1 MPSDAS
7 TPRAYT
13 QVELPTMT
21 VAQLK
26 ALCKNQKISGYS
38 KLGKQALIQKL
49 VEKVQLPQQ
58 TPNARS
64 TPLGSMTS
72 ASARWSRP
80 QCMIREAEAEKTTS
94 SDKSRRGAGAQ
105 TNLQVAQSSEF
116 LSGHGSSTGYLNG
129 QTALECPAAR
139 LQGEIPRLLGSR
151 STTPS
156 HHHVRLGGDAAP
168 NKTSGTHTSEQAQ
181 QRRARN
187 AESTMLPPPAKRY
200 RASSPPVG
208 PQAPS
213 APERNDLRSGS
224 CIGSSSS
231 NLNGSLN
238 TVIRTE
244 DESTPRPVDG
254 ATPSV
259 TAQRRPPRTS
269 RKPFKLLVVDKAK
282 LQSAKTG
289 PGISSPQVPTAVR
302 PIVCAH
308 SFAILEDFVAPIPHL
323 SNITLPPSLVQRKR
337 IQQLAIVLSGLTNQE
352 RAACVLVSRAFRYAG
367 MLLNPAPTLSSPPNL
382 RLYLSVPVC
391 IGDPRA

>member
-1 MPSDAS
+1 
-7 TPRAYT
+7 
-13 QVELPTMT
+13 MT

-26 ALCKNQKISGYS
+26 ALCKNWKISGYS

-58 TPNARS
+58 TPNAGS

-80 QCMIREAEAEKTTS
+80 QCEIREAEAEKTTS
-94 SDKSRRGAGAQ
+94 PSDKSRRGAGAQ

-116 LSGHGSSTGYLNG
+116 FPDHGSPSGHLNG
-129 QTALECPAAR
+129 QTALECPVAP

-156 HHHVRLGGDAAP
+156 HHHVHLGGDAASS
-168 NKTSGTHTSEQAQ
+168 KTSGTHTSEQAQ

-200 RASSPPVG
+200 RASSPPIG
-208 PQAPS
+208 PQASS
-213 APERNDLRSGS
+213 APVRNDLRSGS
-224 CIGSSSS
+224 CTRSSSS

-244 DESTPRPVDG
+244 DESPPRPVDG

-269 RKPFKLLVVDKAK
+269 RKPFKLLVVDKTK

-289 PGISSPQVPTAVR
+289 PGISSPQVPTAVQ

-337 IQQLAIVLSGLTNQE
+337 IQQLAIVLKIG
-352 RAACVLVSRAFRYAG
+352 RAHV
-367 MLLNPAPTLSSPPNL
+367 
-382 RLYLSVPVC
+382 
-391 IGDPRA
+391 